1 MFLTVMLRCGRRRGA
16 KSSQKFKKVDLFVF
30 PSAANVIFA
39 RNGQTRSK
47 IDQRKAGP
55 YQIDAR
61 GSHATKIFEFWSYR
75 PVQTLENQAKV
86 EGRPRGHF

>member
-16 KSSQKFKKVDLFVF
+16 KSSQKFQIVDLFVF

-61 GSHATKIFEFWSYR
+61 GSHATKKFEFWSYCTG
-75 PVQTLENQAKV
+75 QYIEKY
-86 EGRPRGHF
+86 GF